1 MRNHSRVGSIRTLL
15 EESNTV
21 PSYDGS
27 LGHAPQGLNPKQAL
41 ALDDLMNHG
50 ISRALLQLFP
60 SARCTL
66 PPGLHHQEHNSG
78 VVASTSPLRG
88 TRHPSAISRKYT
100 EKLWSSKQSS
110 THTAQLRLYSC
121 CRQCDD
127 TASAGPPLQGEGDL
141 RGSETAP
148 GLWGPWDRLG
158 PPQSPSH
165 PGAAQP
171 AHTRMV
177 HSLPMSGSHHRP
189 RLCPWCQG
197 AEGWGRPWDNTGC

>member
-88 TRHPSAISRKYT
+88 TRHPSAISRNTQK
-100 EKLWSSKQSS
+100 SS
-110 THTAQLRLYSC
+110 
-121 CRQCDD
+121 
-127 TASAGPPLQGEGDL
+127 GPPSKAAHTPPSSDFTHAVASVMTL
-141 RGSETAP
+141 P
-148 GLWGPWDRLG
+148 RLG
-158 PPQSPSH
+158 LRCKGRGTSEAVRQPQASGD
-165 PGAAQP
+165 PGIA
-171 AHTRMV
+171 
-177 HSLPMSGSHHRP
+177 
-189 RLCPWCQG
+189 
-197 AEGWGRPWDNTGC
+197 